1 MTLLKADH
9 WLHVPQLRSAGATQ
23 LQTAAARV
31 AAHQPAPDQL
41 YEVQQEVA
49 QTSQDHAEG
58 CICWAVLLQELQQEL
73 AQVRQGAATSA
84 ARQEDAQAELQAQVD
99 SLQSQLQHA
108 EALAE

>member
-1 MTLLKADH
+1 MVPYRCRLLLQQVPHTSLPHKDNSKR
-9 WLHVPQLRSAGATQ
+9 WLRYAGVMQCNCSRAQ
-23 LQTAAARV
+23 NCRAAF
-31 AAHQPAPDQL
+31 
-41 YEVQQEVA
+41 
-49 QTSQDHAEG
+49 
-58 CICWAVLLQELQQEL
+58 LQELQQEL